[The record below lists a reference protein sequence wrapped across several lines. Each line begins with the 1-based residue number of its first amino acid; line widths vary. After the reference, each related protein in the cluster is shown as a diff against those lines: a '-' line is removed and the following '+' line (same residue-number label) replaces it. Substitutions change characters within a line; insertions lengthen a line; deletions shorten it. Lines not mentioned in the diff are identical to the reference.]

1 MDDLTPL
8 TSKPRRRAGR
18 TMVPLILGLGLLAL
32 SSPPAQAATPSPFV
46 TMQQPVSL
54 ASQPKRLLATR
65 FCADK
70 VLAINQAGTI
80 TTFADLP
87 STGGACLARDV
98 VVSPGL
104 GGFPYWAVYAVQKQT
119 IYKIPKQGGTPVPLV
134 TIPSLHSSETSLTF
148 DTVGTFG
155 YGLIAMDRLGQI
167 WKVTH
172 NGFARLIVDLGH
184 QMEGGQVAPLGFAPF
199 GGQLIGTDDFTN
211 SVFAV
216 DRFGAETP
224 VVTYDTPES
233 VEFVPQNYCE
243 FLQTGGTLFVASQF
257 GDEIFKFPSTD
268 FSDIDDGLH
277 ALVMTKAGKIGLL
290 TTDGSAVTVS
300 DWQVDGLGE
309 ELEDA
314 TFFPCL

>member
-1 MDDLTPL
+1 MGTPQ
-8 TSKPRRRAGR
+8 TTRRRIR
-18 TMVPLILGLGLLAL
+18 NRIRLSLPPLIALLAITL
-32 SSPPAQAATPSPFV
+32 LGTPAQAANPSPFV
-46 TMQQPVSL
+46 GMQQPISV
-54 ASQPKRLLATR
+54 AAQPKKLLATR

-70 VLAINQAGTI
+70 VLSINQAGTI
-80 TTFADLP
+80 TTFAQLP
-87 STGGACLARDV
+87 STGNACLARDV

-104 GGFPYWAVYAVQKQT
+104 GGFPPFAVFAVQEQT
-119 IYKIPKQGGTPVPLV
+119 IYKIPKQGGTPVALV

-155 YGLIAMDRLGQI
+155 FNLLASDRLGEI
-167 WKVTH
+167 WKVTKT
-172 NGFARLIVDLGH
+172 GFAQLLTNVGH
-184 QMEGGQVAPLGFAPF
+184 HIEGIQVAPTGFAPF
-199 GGQLIGTDDFTN
+199 GGQILGTDDSTN

-216 DRFGAETP
+216 DRFGVERP

-233 VEFVPQNYCE
+233 VEFVPQVYCE
-243 FLQTGGTLFVASQF
+243 FLQTGGTLFVPSQF
-257 GDEIFKFPSTD
+257 GDQIFKFPASD
-268 FSDIDDGLH
+268 FTAIDDGLH

-290 TTDGSAVTVS
+290 ETDGSTVTVS